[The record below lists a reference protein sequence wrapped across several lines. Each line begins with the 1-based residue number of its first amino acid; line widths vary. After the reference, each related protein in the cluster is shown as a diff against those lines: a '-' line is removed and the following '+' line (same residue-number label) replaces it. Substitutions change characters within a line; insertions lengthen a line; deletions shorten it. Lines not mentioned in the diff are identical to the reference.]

1 MLEERQRQEAEAL
14 AQLRTSFKAQEDL
27 KNSLSRDLKDKVSH
41 ILKSVLLQIEMSSV
55 TYSNESFG
63 TYEGV
68 MSRIP
73 ARELKDKGVTCEWQW
88 HVHDSDMWMT

>member
-55 TYSNESFG
+55 TYSNESLG

-73 ARELKDKGVTCEWQW
+73 TRELKDKGVTYVNETCGTC
-88 HVHDSDMWMT
+88 D